1 MKKNNQK
8 SLSFKWIASLLLTGV
23 SALAQTAPQG
33 QQPSILEAVF
43 PFIIMFVILY
53 FMLLRPQMK
62 KQKEHQGFVTG
73 LKRGD
78 EVITQSGILGK
89 IEGLTEQF
97 VTLEIADGVRIKMLR
112 AQVAGSA
119 QQVIK
124 AAQKESTTKA

>member
-1 MKKNNQK
+1 MIKFLAVLF
-8 SLSFKWIASLLLTGV
+8 S
-23 SALAQTAPQG
+23 SAMAMAQTAPAAG
-33 QQPSILEAVF
+33 QQPSILEAIF

-53 FMLLRPQMK
+53 FMILRPQMK
-62 KQKEHQGFVTG
+62 KQKDHQSFVTT

-112 AQVAGSA
+112 SQIAGSA
-119 QQVIK
+119 QLAIQS
-124 AAQKESTTKA
+124 AQKESAKS

>member
-1 MKKNNQK
+1 MIKMLATMF
-8 SLSFKWIASLLLTGV
+8 LSTM
-23 SALAQTAPQG
+23 ALAQTAPAAG
-33 QQPSILEAVF
+33 QQPSILEAIF

-53 FMLLRPQMK
+53 FMILRPQMK
-62 KQKEHQGFVTG
+62 KQKDHQSFVTA

-112 AQVAGSA
+112 SQIAGSSQVAI
-119 QQVIK
+119 Q
-124 AAQKESTTKA
+124 AAQKESAKS